1 MLRTTRMAATLL
13 MASALGFVAATG
25 WAAEE
30 PIVVDGKKY
39 PTSPITWV
47 VGWGAGGGTDVFAR
61 NIGIPARQGLPVAL
75 TIQNMPG
82 AASAVA
88 TEFVAQQPADG
99 YTLMNANPEL
109 LMNTVMKRGGA
120 GVNEFAAVMRVQY
133 DIGSIVVRGDDNRFP
148 TIQAFLAYVK
158 SHPGQVKVAGTG
170 AASFDEVAAMSFMT
184 SAGVAEQ
191 VRYVPIDA
199 AGEMHAQLLGGHI
212 DAIYEEPGVVLNM
225 IEAKKMRAL
234 VLMAPKR
241 VGRFPDLPAV
251 TELGYKVPPGNWRGL
266 AVRKGTPSAIIEYQH
281 RVFKKAMETSAYKDF
296 EKQRLLDMYPGYL
309 GPKEFAD
316 LWQTEYN
323 VYSEIL
329 TRLGYTKK
337 Q

>member
-1 MLRTTRMAATLL
+1 MRRTSRLIVASLMMSTLIVT
-13 MASALGFVAATG
+13 AVAG

-30 PIVVDGKKY
+30 PVVVDGKKY
-39 PTSPITWV
+39 PASPITWV

-61 NIGIPARQGLPVAL
+61 NIGIPARQVLPVPL

-99 YTLMNANPEL
+99 YTLMNANPEI

-120 GVNEFAAVMRVQY
+120 GLQDFVAVMRVQY
-133 DIGSIVVRGDDNRFP
+133 DIGSLVVRGDDNRFP

-158 SHPGQVKVAGTG
+158 EHPGQVKVAGTG
-170 AASFDEVAAMSFMT
+170 AASFDEVATMSFMT
-184 SAGVAEQ
+184 SAGVADKI
-191 VRYVPIDA
+191 RYVPIDA

-212 DAIYEEPGVVLNM
+212 DAIYEEPGVVLSM
-225 IEAKKMRAL
+225 IDAKKMRPV

-241 VGRFPDLPAV
+241 VARFPDLPAV

-266 AVRKGTPSAIIEYQH
+266 TVRKGTPAPIVEYLH
-281 RVFKKAMETSAYKDF
+281 RVFKKAMESSYYKQF
-296 EKQRLLDMYPGYL
+296 EHQRLLDLYPGYL
-309 GPKEFAD
+309 GPKEFAE
-316 LWQTEYN
+316 LWQTEYD